1 MDVANQDRA
10 DADVSVDGGV
20 GDEGKFAALE
30 SPGENCAAG
39 DQEREQPDAVALRL
53 EDSGEQRPEENVGG
67 DVQVGR
73 EEVRFESE
81 ALECGRGGGDDQ
93 AVENRVLPVGCVLMR
108 LPVRDGDAE
117 PSGERGQGE

>member
-1 MDVANQDRA
+1 MWRSCLSREAARDHDQTDEHGDSGDQEIADDGAVAMDVANQDRA

-30 SPGENCAAG
+30 SPGESCAAG

-67 DVQVGR
+67 DVQVGG

-81 ALECGRGGGDDQ
+81 
-93 AVENRVLPVGCVLMR
+93 
-108 LPVRDGDAE
+108 
-117 PSGERGQGE
+117 